1 MTALQVLR
9 IMRLCQRWG
18 ITPAQAAALAA
29 LVYGE
34 ARE

>member
-9 IMRLCQRWG
+9 IVRLCHRWG

-29 LVYGE
+29 LAFGE